1 MTFLFFQMGNTR
13 WAVASGNHTAV
24 THFFFEPFSDVLEVQ
39 VALFFL
45 VLLMYLTTMWG
56 NLLII
61 TISVIDPA
69 LHSPMYFFL
78 RNLSFLEIAYT
89 SSTIPKFLV
98 NSFAKD
104 KGISFVGCAMQMY
117 FFGLLGVTECCLLTA
132 MAYDRYVAICH
143 PLRYTTMISHTV
155 CLQLSGVCWFLGVLV
170 NVWQTTFIFTLPFCG
185 PNMINHFFCDLLPV
199 LKLAC
204 VDTFRNEIYIYI
216 VAVVFVMVPFLLIL
230 VSYAWILH
238 TIFSI
243 PSAEG
248 RRKTFSTCFSH
259 LLVVT
264 LFYVPGMVTYLIPKS
279 IHSHNSNKFLSLF
292 YSVMSPMMNPLI
304 YSLRNKEVKQAL
316 RRLISRKR
324 SF

>member
-1 MTFLFFQMGNTR
+1 MGIAR
-13 WAVASGNHTAV
+13 GAVASGNHTAV
-24 THFFFEPFSDVLEVQ
+24 THFFFEPFSNALEIQIV
-39 VALFFL
+39 LFFL
-45 VLLMYLTTMWG
+45 VLLMYISTLVG
-56 NLLII
+56 NLVII
-61 TISVIDPA
+61 MISVVDSA

-89 SSTIPKFLV
+89 SSSIPKFLV
-98 NSFAKD
+98 DSFAYD
-104 KGISFVGCAMQMY
+104 KSISFVGCAMQMY
-117 FFGLLGVTECCLLTA
+117 FFGLLGITECCLLAA
-132 MAYDRYVAICH
+132 MAYDRYVAVCH
-143 PLRYTTMISHTV
+143 PLRYTTMVSHTV
-155 CLQLSGVCWFLGVLV
+155 CLQLSGACWFLGVLV

-185 PNMINHFFCDLLPV
+185 PNIINHFFCDQLPV

-204 VDTFRNEIYIYI
+204 VDTFRIEVHIYII
-216 VAVVFVMVPFLLIL
+216 AVVFIMVPFLLIL

-238 TIFSI
+238 TIFNM

-248 RRKTFSTCFSH
+248 RKKTFSTCFSH

-264 LFYVPGMVTYLIPKS
+264 LFYVPAIVTYLMPKS
-279 IHSHNSNKFLSLF
+279 SHSHNSNRLLSLF

-324 SF
+324 SLK